1 MVSGAIDA
9 DVAILARAR
18 PRRRFA
24 GGEIL
29 SDAADGPAEVLL
41 FVSGTA
47 VLHAETPFG
56 PHPVG
61 ALRSP
66 VFLDLRQALGGSP
79 HVCRVVPVT
88 ACEAAVFSAE
98 DVRRLLFDTGPE
110 GAAFRRLALAS
121 LTTALRETNA
131 SLASFFDSPLPGA
144 EPAGPDAPRPETAIL
159 EKVVDEARV
168 GALFDAAG
176 LDPAILP
183 ELGLSARTV
192 PAGATLLQAG
202 TRGAEAFLV
211 AEGKLRVSLDI
222 PGAGEEALAIL
233 GPGEIVGEMALVDDA
248 PRSADVVA
256 HNGDALVYV
265 LSRGVFRRLLTSG
278 DAQGAPLLGGLAI
291 VLTRRLE
298 EALKK
303 AAAFRILSGPI

>member
-1 MVSGAIDA
+1 
-9 DVAILARAR
+9 
-18 PRRRFA
+18 
-24 GGEIL
+24 
-29 SDAADGPAEVLL
+29 
-41 FVSGTA
+41 

-66 VFLDLRQALGGSP
+66 VLLDLRQAFGGSP
-79 HVCRVVPVT
+79 HVCRIVPAT
-88 ACEAAVFSAE
+88 ACDAAVFTAE
-98 DVRRLLFDTGPE
+98 EARRLLFGIGPE

-131 SLASFFDSPLPGA
+131 SLAHFFDGPVRPGA
-144 EPAGPDAPRPETAIL
+144 EPPGPDSPRPEAMVQ
-159 EKVVDEARV
+159 EKAVDEARA

-183 ELGLSARTV
+183 ALGLTARTV
-192 PAGATLLQAG
+192 SAGTTLVSAG
-202 TRGAEAFLV
+202 TRGTEAFLV

-256 HNGDALVYV
+256 HSGDAHVYV
-265 LSRGVFRRLLTSG
+265 LSREVFRRLLTLG
-278 DAQGAPLLGGLAI
+278 DAQGAPLLGGLTI

-298 EALKK
+298 QALKK
-303 AAAFRILSGPI
+303 TAAFRILAGPI